1 MIREFFYV
9 DSQGQQVGPVLFE
22 DLKKLPVTSTTL
34 VWFPGQADWKK
45 VQDVPEFIE
54 ALYGSFT
61 PPPVPP
67 QAKSNFMPDS
77 NVCAT
82 PGGDDTHL
90 MFDNEETKFVYPR
103 QNESVNVGTRPA
115 MANVHNTSAPAGTG
129 LSLKTLLLILF
140 GAAIV
145 LTGFL
150 WLMIPRTACAFN
162 TKPLITAIIFGALIL
177 IGAVF
182 TAVYNKAKSAK
193 IALIIAGVLIG
204 GGQVLISYGRFDDS
218 GRYKSDFLVCHEGVF
233 NKWGTEILPG
243 GSTYYRIDG
252 EKGARFMT
260 CYAGYGE
267 NSKIEINAYD
277 EEGDRVIH
285 ESLDMPYGY
294 GNRDYDKRDELTEML
309 VKYLEEEYKI
319 VIEDNFYLN

>member
-67 QAKSNFMPDS
+67 QAKSNFVPDN
-77 NVCAT
+77 NVCST
-82 PGGDDTHL
+82 HGGEETRILYDS
-90 MFDNEETKFVYPR
+90 EETKFVFPE
-103 QNESVNVGTRPA
+103 QKSSVNAEARPA
-115 MANVHNTSAPAGTG
+115 SPNVHNAGVTAGNG
-129 LSLKTLLLILF
+129 LTLKTLLLIIF

-150 WLMIPRTACAFN
+150 WLMVPRTACAFN
-162 TKPLITAIIFGALIL
+162 TKPLITAIIFGGLIL

-182 TAVYNKAKSAK
+182 AAVYNKAKSAK

-218 GRYKSDFLVCHEGVF
+218 GRYKDDFLINYKGVF
-233 NKWGTEILPG
+233 DKWGDEILSG
-243 GSTYYRIDG
+243 GRTIYRIDG
-252 EKGARFMT
+252 EKGARFMK
-260 CYAGYGE
+260 CYIDGYGE
-267 NSKIEINAYD
+267 NSKIEISAYD

-285 ESLDMPYGY
+285 ESLDVPYGY
-294 GNRDYDKRDELTEML
+294 TDYDKRNELQKML
-309 VKYLEEEYKI
+309 VEYLESEYKI
-319 VIEDNFYLN
+319 VIEDNFQLQ

>member
-82 PGGDDTHL
+82 PDGDDTHL
-90 MFDNEETKFVYPR
+90 MFDSEETKFVYPR
-103 QNESVNVGTRPA
+103 QNASVNAGSRPA
-115 MANVHNTSAPAGTG
+115 MANVHNTGAPAGTG
-129 LSLKTLLLILF
+129 LSLKTLLLIIF

-162 TKPLITAIIFGALIL
+162 TKPLITAIIFGGLIL

-193 IALIIAGVLIG
+193 ITLIIAGVLIG
-204 GGQVLISYGRFDDS
+204 GGQVLISYGRFDDYS
-218 GRYKSDFLVCHEGVF
+218 RYKDDFLINYNGVF
-233 NKWGTEILPG
+233 DKWGDEILSG
-243 GSTYYRIDG
+243 GREYYHIDG

-260 CYAGYGE
+260 CYINGDGE
-267 NSKIEINAYD
+267 NSKIEISAYD

-285 ESLDMPYGY
+285 ESLDVPYGY
-294 GNRDYDKRDELTEML
+294 TDYDKRNELQKML
-309 VKYLEEEYKI
+309 VEYLESEYKI
-319 VIEDNFYLN
+319 VIEDNFQLQ

>member
-77 NVCAT
+77 NVCSRH
-82 PGGDDTHL
+82 GGEDTRI
-90 MFDNEETKFVYPR
+90 MYDAEETKFVFPG
-103 QNESVNVGTRPA
+103 QKAPVNAETRPA
-115 MANVHNTSAPAGTG
+115 MANVHNAGVTAGNG
-129 LSLKTLLLILF
+129 LTLKTLLLILV

-150 WLMIPRTACAFN
+150 WLMVPRTACAFN
-162 TKPLITAIIFGALIL
+162 TKPLITAIIFGGLIL

-182 TAVYNKAKSAK
+182 AAVYNKAKSAK

-204 GGQVLISYGRFDDS
+204 GGQVLISYGRFDDN

-252 EKGARFMT
+252 EKGARFMR
-260 CYAGYGE
+260 CYISGYGE
-267 NSKIEINAYD
+267 NSKIEISAYD
-277 EEGDRVIH
+277 EDGDRVIH
-285 ESLDMPYGY
+285 ESLDVPYGY
-294 GNRDYDKRDELTEML
+294 TEYNKRSELHKML
-309 VKYLEEEYKI
+309 VEYLESEYKI
-319 VIEDNFYLN
+319 VIEDNFQLQ

>member
-54 ALYGSFT
+54 ALFGSFT

-67 QAKSNFMPDS
+67 QAKPNFVPDN

-103 QNESVNVGTRPA
+103 QNESINVGTRPA
-115 MANVHNTSAPAGTG
+115 MANVHNTGAPAGNG
-129 LSLKTLLLILF
+129 LTLKTLLLIIF

-150 WLMIPRTACAFN
+150 WLMVPRTACAFN
-162 TKPLITAIIFGALIL
+162 TKPLTTAIVFGALIL

-182 TAVYNKAKSAK
+182 AAVYNKAKSAK

-204 GGQVLISYGRFDDS
+204 GGQVLISYGRFDYY

-233 NKWGTEILPG
+233 NKWGTEILPRG
-243 GSTYYRIDG
+243 HTYYRIDG

-260 CYAGYGE
+260 CYISGYGD
-267 NSKIEINAYD
+267 NSSIQLSAYD

-285 ESLDMPYGY
+285 ESLDVPDGY
-294 GNRDYDKRDELTEML
+294 TDYSKRSELTVML

-319 VIEDNFYLN
+319 VIKDNFHLD

>member
-54 ALYGSFT
+54 ALFGSFT

-67 QAKSNFMPDS
+67 QAKPNFVPDN
-77 NVCAT
+77 NVCST
-82 PGGDDTHL
+82 HGGEDTRI
-90 MFDNEETKFVYPR
+90 MYDSEETKFVVPG
-103 QNESVNVGTRPA
+103 QKAPVNAETRPA
-115 MANVHNTSAPAGTG
+115 SPNVYNAGVTAGNG
-129 LSLKTLLLILF
+129 LTLKTLLLIIF

-150 WLMIPRTACAFN
+150 WLIIPRTACAFN
-162 TKPLITAIIFGALIL
+162 TKPLTTAIVFGALII

-182 TAVYNKAKSAK
+182 TAAYNKAKSAK

-218 GRYKSDFLVCHEGVF
+218 SRYKSDFLDCTEGVF

-243 GSTYYRIDG
+243 LPGGNSYCRIDG
-252 EKGARFMT
+252 EKGARFMKC
-260 CYAGYGE
+260 CYISGYGD
-267 NSKIEINAYD
+267 NSKIEIYAYD
-277 EEGDRVIH
+277 EEGDCVIH
-285 ESLDMPYGY
+285 ESLDVPYGY
-294 GNRDYDKRDELTEML
+294 TGYELKEML

-319 VIEDNFYLN
+319 VIKDNLYFN

>member
-1 MIREFFYV
+1 M
-9 DSQGQQVGPVLFE
+9 
-22 DLKKLPVTSTTL
+22 
-34 VWFPGQADWKK
+34 
-45 VQDVPEFIE
+45 PEFIE

-67 QAKSNFMPDS
+67 KAKPNFVPDN
-77 NVCAT
+77 NVRST
-82 PGGDDTHL
+82 HGGEDTRIL
-90 MFDNEETKFVYPR
+90 YDSEETKFVFPE
-103 QNESVNVGTRPA
+103 QKSPVNAEARPVSPKVY
-115 MANVHNTSAPAGTG
+115 NAGVTAGNG
-129 LSLKTLLLILF
+129 LTLKTLLLILF

-182 TAVYNKAKSAK
+182 AAAYNKAKSAK

-204 GGQVLISYGRFDDS
+204 GVQVLISYGRFDDN

-243 GSTYYRIDG
+243 GGTYYRIDG

-260 CYAGYGE
+260 CYAGYGK

-277 EEGDRVIH
+277 EEGDCVIH
-285 ESLDMPYGY
+285 ESLDVPYEY
-294 GNRDYDKRDELTEML
+294 TDYDKRNELQEML

-319 VIEDNFYLN
+319 VIEDHFKLQ

>member
-54 ALYGSFT
+54 ALFGSFT

-67 QAKSNFMPDS
+67 QAKPDFVPDN

-90 MFDNEETKFVYPR
+90 MFDNEETKIVYPR
-103 QNESVNVGTRPA
+103 QNESVNVGSRPA
-115 MANVHNTSAPAGTG
+115 MANVHNTGATAGNG
-129 LSLKTLLLILF
+129 LTLKTLLLIIF

-150 WLMIPRTACAFN
+150 WLMVPRTACAFN
-162 TKPLITAIIFGALIL
+162 AKPLTTAIVFGGLIL

-182 TAVYNKAKSAK
+182 AAVYNKAKSAK
-193 IALIIAGVLIG
+193 IALIVAGVLIG
-204 GGQVLISYGRFDDS
+204 GGQVLISYGRFDDK
-218 GRYKSDFLVCHEGVF
+218 GRYKDDFLINYKGVF
-233 NKWGTEILPG
+233 DKWGDEILSG
-243 GSTYYRIDG
+243 DRTIYRIDG
-252 EKGARFMT
+252 EKGARFMK
-260 CYAGYGE
+260 CYIDGYGE
-267 NSKIEINAYD
+267 NMKIEISAYD

-285 ESLDMPYGY
+285 ESLDVPYGY
-294 GNRDYDKRDELTEML
+294 TDHNKRNELQKML
-309 VKYLEEEYKI
+309 VEYLEEEYKI
-319 VIEDNFYLN
+319 VIDGNFELH

>member
-9 DSQGQQVGPVLFE
+9 VSQGQQVGPVLFE

-54 ALYGSFT
+54 ALFGSFT

-67 QAKSNFMPDS
+67 QAKPNIVPDN
-77 NVCAT
+77 NVCST
-82 PGGDDTHL
+82 HGGEDTRI
-90 MFDNEETKFVYPR
+90 MYDAEETKFVFPG
-103 QNESVNVGTRPA
+103 QKAPVNAETRPA
-115 MANVHNTSAPAGTG
+115 SPNVYNAGASTG
-129 LSLKTLLLILF
+129 NGLTMKTLLLILV

-150 WLMIPRTACAFN
+150 WLIIPRTACAFN
-162 TKPLITAIIFGALIL
+162 TKPMTTAIIFGALII

-182 TAVYNKAKSAK
+182 AAVYNKAKSAK

-204 GGQVLISYGRFDDS
+204 GGQVLISYGRFHDN

-233 NKWGTEILPG
+233 NKWGNEILPG
-243 GSTYYRIDG
+243 ESTYYRIDG
-252 EKGARFMT
+252 EKGARFMR
-260 CYAGYGE
+260 CYINGYGE
-267 NSKIEINAYD
+267 NLKIEISAYD

-285 ESLDMPYGY
+285 ESLDVPYGY
-294 GNRDYDKRDELTEML
+294 TDYDKRNELQKML
-309 VKYLEEEYKI
+309 VEYLESEYKI
-319 VIEDNFYLN
+319 VIKDNFYLNY